1 MRKETKNVI
10 SYYLV
15 ARFKERCM
23 KFSYFSAVCVA
34 FGFILVYFLKIDTN
48 FWRSITLNFCF
59 FTLLSVVFCI
69 IQDFRMKKMSEK
81 ALKLSNDCAKDTFFR
96 NMQDIKVIHEEV
108 ILYLTKMEMLSFSK
122 AENDRYRAMW
132 EQYFLDWF
140 MDENDKVYKYR
151 QNPKNEF
158 EEHLIKKH
166 LEELGLLQQK
176 MLCLFGNDEK
186 FSQIIGDHFK
196 SLRQD
201 FYNLIVLK
209 R

>member
-23 KFSYFSAVCVA
+23 KFSYFSAVCVV
-34 FGFILVYFLKIDTN
+34 FGVILVYFLKIDTN
-48 FWRSITLNFCF
+48 HLITLHFCF
-59 FTLLSVVFCI
+59 FTLLSVVTCI
-69 IQDFRMKKMSEK
+69 IQ
-81 ALKLSNDCAKDTFFR
+81 ALKLSDDCAKNSFFK
-96 NMQDIKVIHEEV
+96 NMLDIKVIHEEV

-158 EEHLIKKH
+158 EEHLIRKH

-196 SLRQD
+196 SLRKD